1 MKNILIRLQ
10 LLVSMFLLVLTS
22 CSDEVEYVQGE
33 LPEGSEVFFAKD
45 VKQSYTLEKGDAAS
59 FKLPVYRVNTE
70 EKELVTINQT
80 EFSEGA
86 DAIFSIPESV
96 EFRAGASEAEF
107 RVRYAKIEEGKSY
120 SVKLTLGEGTPYAN
134 SSIVLK
140 ISYPKKTEYNWQ
152 VVSENA
158 CLIDNMLV
166 FHGFQNLMIID
177 MTVEKAE
184 GHNIYRFRSP
194 YDNEYFAALLGP
206 GYKSFFK
213 EDYDYPYIILDGET
227 YKDDGW
233 YIPNTKLGFK
243 LVAGSSPQRDDEFNT
258 FGSVAVNLTANNQ
271 QIPSNSDDFPL
282 GTYNRQKKM
291 FDFGVVYEQVAGT
304 GGGFQAFASGAFLLY
319 LDKELMNQDYDRDY
333 TWEERPDLTSHYQ
346 STIIQGAWSQ
356 EIESAEEDQTLYRF
370 PSLYKDGVNI
380 VFYCDTEKGSVSIP
394 KGQFTG
400 LTTNFGNNVY
410 LEATPG
416 VSKYDKEE
424 EILTLGYTFYLA
436 DAQGNKTAE
445 LISSVETI
453 LWGHATE
460 IDQLVPG
467 SKIEDFVGKWNAYG
481 TNLSTNAMDTATV
494 EITKSPSDGSIVRV
508 SNASKINIESY
519 SDMFLASYDKRTG
532 FIIVKPQDLS
542 SLEASDGT
550 VYYPTLT
557 FMNSSD
563 GSFSMDKNE
572 SLVGGF
578 TKSGKLK
585 FVNSAS
591 NSGTYDGFAYV
602 AQTSE
607 GYLIMGDQT
616 SARIC
621 GLNWDEYEET
631 STANYVVP
639 SLEGASLYSIPFN
652 IKKAVRER
660 QNPFLNIVPKPVTNT
675 KVEKACMLNS
685 FGMKKNVMLEKSN
698 R

>member
-10 LLVSMFLLVLTS
+10 LLASMFLLLLAS
-22 CSDEVEYVQGE
+22 CSDEMEYVQGE

-59 FKLPVYRVNTE
+59 FKLSVYRVNTE
-70 EKELVTINQT
+70 EKEVVTINQT
-80 EFSEGA
+80 EYSEGA
-86 DAIFSIPESV
+86 DAIFDIPESV
-96 EFRAGASEAEF
+96 EFRSGASEAEF
-107 RVRYAKIEEGKSY
+107 RVRYSKIEEGKSY

-140 ISYPKKTEYNWQ
+140 LSYPKKTVYNWQ

-158 CLIDNMLV
+158 CLVENMLV

-206 GYKSFFK
+206 GYKSFFP
-213 EDYDYPYIILDGET
+213 ENYDYPYIVLDGET
-227 YKDDGW
+227 YKEDGW
-233 YIPNTKLGFK
+233 FIPSVELGFK
-243 LVAGSSPQRDDEFNT
+243 LVANSSPERDDNFKT
-258 FGSVAVNLTANNQ
+258 FGSAAVNLSNNGQ
-271 QIPSNSDDFPL
+271 QIPSDSDEFPL

-291 FDFGVVYEQVAGT
+291 FDFGVVYEQIAGT
-304 GGGFQAFASGAFLLY
+304 GGGYQVFGSGAFVLY
-319 LDKELMNQDYDRDY
+319 LDQSLMTLDYDRDF
-333 TWEERPDLTSHYQ
+333 TWEERPELTSLYK
-346 STIIQGAWSQ
+346 STIFQGSTSQ
-356 EIESAEEDQTLYRF
+356 EIESAKEDPTLFRF
-370 PSLYKDGVNI
+370 PSLYTQGVNI
-380 VFYCDTEKGSVSIP
+380 VFYCDTEKGYVSIP

-400 LTTNFGNNVY
+400 LTTNFGNKVF

-424 EILTLGYTFYLA
+424 ETLTLGYTFYLA

-467 SKIEDFVGKWNAYG
+467 AKIEAYLGEWNAYG
-481 TNLSTNAMDTATV
+481 TNLSTNSMDTATV
-494 EITKSPSDGSIVRV
+494 EITKHPSRDVVIL
-508 SNASKINIESY
+508 SNASKIEIEGY
-519 SDMFLASYDKRTG
+519 SDEFIANYDKRTG
-532 FIIVKPQDLS
+532 FISINPQDLS
-542 SLEASDGT
+542 SLDAGDGT
-550 VYYPTLT
+550 MYYPTLT
-557 FMNSSD
+557 FMNSTT
-563 GSFSMDKNE
+563 GTFTMDKNE

-607 GYLIMGDQT
+607 GYLILGDQT

-621 GLNWDEYEET
+621 GLNWDKHEEIAT
-631 STANYVVP
+631 SNYVVP
-639 SLEGASLYSIPFN
+639 SLEKASIYGIPFN
-652 IKKAVRER
+652 FKKAVRER
-660 QNPFLNIVPKPVTNT
+660 QNPFLNIVPKPMSSSNVN
-675 KVEKACMLNS
+675 
-685 FGMKKNVMLEKSN
+685 KNCTLTSCGLTRNCKLEESN
-698 R
+698 

>member
-10 LLVSMFLLVLTS
+10 LLASMFLLLLVS
-22 CSDEVEYVQGE
+22 CSDEMEYVQGE

-59 FKLPVYRVNTE
+59 FKLSVYRVNTE
-70 EKELVTINQT
+70 EKEVVTINQT

-86 DAIFSIPESV
+86 DAIFDIPESV
-96 EFRAGASEAEF
+96 EFRSGASETEF

-140 ISYPKKTEYNWQ
+140 LTYPKKTEYNWQ

-158 CLIDNMLV
+158 CLIENMLV
-166 FHGFQNLMIID
+166 FHSFQNLMIID

-206 GYKSFFK
+206 GYNSFFP

-227 YKDDGW
+227 YGEDGW
-233 YIPNTKLGFK
+233 YIPDTKLGFK
-243 LVAGSSPQRDDEFNT
+243 LVAGGSPQRDDEFET
-258 FGSVAVNLTANNQ
+258 FGSVAVNLSNNGQ
-271 QIPSNSDDFPL
+271 QIPSDSDDFPL
-282 GTYNRQKKM
+282 GTYNRQSKM

-304 GGGFQAFASGAFLLY
+304 GGGYQAFASGAFLLY
-319 LDKELMNQDYDRDY
+319 LDKELMTQDYDRDY
-333 TWEERPDLTSHYQ
+333 TWEERPDLTSLYQ
-346 STIIQGAWSQ
+346 STILKGAWSQ
-356 EIESAEEDQTLYRF
+356 EIESAEEDPTLYRF
-370 PSLYKDGVNI
+370 PSLYTNGVNI

-400 LTTNFGNNVY
+400 ITTNFGNNVY

-424 EILTLGYTFYLA
+424 EILTLGYTFYLT

-445 LISSVETI
+445 LIQSVETI

-467 SKIEDFVGKWNAYG
+467 SKIDDFIGKWNAYG
-481 TNLSTNAMDTATV
+481 TNLSTNSVDTATV
-494 EITKSPSDGSIVRV
+494 VITQNNSNNNMVNIA
-508 SNASKINIESY
+508 NASKMDPGLF
-519 SDMFLASYDKRTG
+519 SDIFLANYDQRTG
-532 FIIVKPQDLS
+532 FITIKPQDIS
-542 SLEASDGT
+542 PIDDGYGT

-563 GSFSMDKNE
+563 GSFSMDKTE
-572 SLVGGF
+572 MLIGGF

-585 FVNSAS
+585 FVNAES
-591 NSGTYDGFAYV
+591 NSGRYDGFAYV

-607 GYLIMGDQT
+607 GYLIIGDQS
-616 SARIC
+616 SARVC
-621 GLNWDEYEET
+621 GLNWDKYEET
-631 STANYVVP
+631 STVNYVVP
-639 SLEGASLYSIPFN
+639 SLEKIAFTNMPLNF
-652 IKKAVRER
+652 KKVVAERE
-660 QNPFLNIVPKPVTNT
+660 NPFLNIVPRPVSGGKFEIGRFQNT
-675 KVEKACMLNS
+675 SGFIE
-685 FGMKKNVMLEKSN
+685 NVKLEKSN
-698 R
+698 

>member
-10 LLVSMFLLVLTS
+10 LLVCMFLLVLTS

-120 SVKLTLGEGTPYAN
+120 SVKLTLGDGTPYAN

-158 CLIDNMLV
+158 CFIENMLV

-177 MTVEKAE
+177 MVVEKAE

-206 GYKSFFK
+206 GYKSFFP

-233 YIPNTKLGFK
+233 YIPDTKLGFK
-243 LVAGSSPQRDDEFNT
+243 LVAGSSPQRDDEFET
-258 FGSVAVNLTANNQ
+258 FGSVAINLTNNGQ
-271 QIPSNSDDFPL
+271 QIPSNSDEFPL
-282 GTYNRQKKM
+282 GTYNRQSKM
-291 FDFGVVYEQVAGT
+291 FDFGVVYEQVSGAD
-304 GGGFQAFASGAFLLY
+304 GGYQAFNSGAFLLY
-319 LDKELMNQDYDRDY
+319 LDQELMTPDYDRDY

-346 STIIQGAWSQ
+346 STIIQGTWSQ
-356 EIESAEEDQTLYRF
+356 EIESAEEDPTLFRF
-370 PSLYKDGVNI
+370 PSLYTKGTNI
-380 VFYCDTEKGSVSIP
+380 VFYCDTEKESVSIP

-400 LTTNFGNNVY
+400 LTTNFGNNVF

-467 SKIEDFVGKWNAYG
+467 SKIEDFLGEWNTYG
-481 TNLSTNAMDTATV
+481 TNLTTNSKDTV
-494 EITKSPSDGSIVRV
+494 IVKISDAYDGLVKV
-508 SNASKINIESY
+508 SNASNIESY
-519 SDMFLASYDKRTG
+519 SDAFVASYDTRTG
-532 FIIVKPQDLS
+532 FIILNPQDLS
-542 SLEASDGT
+542 SIDAGSGII
-550 VYYPTLT
+550 YYPTLT
-557 FMNSSD
+557 FMNSAA
-563 GSFSMDKNE
+563 GTYTMDKSE
-572 SLVGGF
+572 SLIGGF

-602 AQTSE
+602 AETSD
-607 GYLIMGDQT
+607 GYLIIGDQT

-621 GLNWDEYEET
+621 GLNWEKHEEIST
-631 STANYVVP
+631 SNYVVP
-639 SLEGASLYSIPFN
+639 SLEEASLYNVPFN
-652 IKKAVRER
+652 FKKAVRER
-660 QNPFLNIVPKPVTNT
+660 QNPFLNIVPKPVTNSNVD
-675 KVEKACMLNS
+675 KGCMLNS
-685 FGMKKNVMLEKSN
+685 FGMIKNVILEKGN

>member
-10 LLVSMFLLVLTS
+10 LLASMFLLLLAS
-22 CSDEVEYVQGE
+22 CSDEMEYVQGE

-59 FKLPVYRVNTE
+59 FKLSVYRVNAE
-70 EKELVTINQT
+70 EKELVTINKSD
-80 EFSEGA
+80 FSEGA
-86 DAIFSIPESV
+86 DAIFEIPESV
-96 EFRAGASEAEF
+96 EFRSGASEAEF

-140 ISYPKKTEYNWQ
+140 LTYPKKTEYNWK

-158 CLIDNMLV
+158 CFIENMLV
-166 FHGFQNLMIID
+166 FHGFQNMMIVD
-177 MTVEKAE
+177 MVVEQAE

-206 GYKSFFK
+206 GYNSFFP
-213 EDYDYPYIILDGET
+213 EDYDYPYIVLDGET
-227 YKDDGW
+227 YKEDGW
-233 YIPNTKLGFK
+233 YIPDTKLGFK
-243 LVAGSSPQRDDEFNT
+243 LVVGSSPQRDDEFET
-258 FGSVAVNLTANNQ
+258 FGSVAVNLEVNGKQ
-271 QIPSNSDDFPL
+271 VPSDSDDFPL
-282 GTYNRQKKM
+282 GTYNRQSKM
-291 FDFGVVYEQVAGT
+291 FDFGVVYEQVSGT
-304 GGGFQAFASGAFLLY
+304 GGGFQAFNSGSFLLY
-319 LDKELMNQDYDRDY
+319 LDQDLMTQDYDRDY
-333 TWEERPDLTSHYQ
+333 TWEERPDLTSLYQ
-346 STIIQGAWSQ
+346 STILQGSWAQ
-356 EIESAEEDQTLYRF
+356 EIESAEEDHTLYRF
-370 PSLYKDGVNI
+370 PSLYTNGVNI

-394 KGQFTG
+394 KGQYTG
-400 LTTNFGNNVY
+400 LTTNFGNNVF

-436 DAQGNKTAE
+436 DAEGNKTAE
-445 LISSVETI
+445 LIQSVETI

-460 IDQLVPG
+460 IDQLIPG
-467 SKIEDFVGKWNAYG
+467 STIDDFVGEWDAYG
-481 TNLSTNAMDTATV
+481 LNLSTNAKDTATV
-494 EITKSPSDGSIVRV
+494 KITKDTSGDVVRI
-508 SNASKINIESY
+508 SNASKIDIESY

-532 FIIVKPQDLS
+532 FIVIKPQDLS
-542 SLEASDGT
+542 SLDAGDGT
-550 VYYPTLT
+550 MYYPTLT
-557 FMNSSD
+557 FMNSST
-563 GSFSMDKNE
+563 GTFSMDKNE

-607 GYLIMGDQT
+607 GYLILGDQT

-621 GLNWDEYEET
+621 GLNWEKHEEILA
-631 STANYVVP
+631 SNYVVP
-639 SLEGASLYSIPFN
+639 SLEEASLSSVPLNF
-652 IKKAVRER
+652 KKAVRER
-660 QNPFLNIVPKPVTNT
+660 QNPFLNIIPKPVTNSN
-675 KVEKACMLNS
+675 VNNDCMLN
-685 FGMKKNVMLEKSN
+685 FLGITKNIILEKSN

>member
-10 LLVSMFLLVLTS
+10 LLASMFLLLLAS
-22 CSDEVEYVQGE
+22 CSDEMEYVQGE

-59 FKLPVYRVNTE
+59 FKLSVYRVNTE
-70 EKELVTINQT
+70 EKEVVTINQT
-80 EFSEGA
+80 EYSEGA
-86 DAIFSIPESV
+86 DAIFDIPESV
-96 EFRAGASEAEF
+96 EFRSGASEAEF
-107 RVRYAKIEEGKSY
+107 RVRYSKIEEGKSY

-140 ISYPKKTEYNWQ
+140 LSYPKKTVYNWQ

-158 CLIDNMLV
+158 CLVENMLV

-206 GYKSFFK
+206 GYKSFFP
-213 EDYDYPYIILDGET
+213 EDYDYPYIVLDGET
-227 YKDDGW
+227 YKEDGW
-233 YIPNTKLGFK
+233 FIPSVELGFK
-243 LVAGSSPQRDDEFNT
+243 LVANSSPERDDDFKT
-258 FGSVAVNLTANNQ
+258 FGSAAVNLSNNGQ
-271 QIPSNSDDFPL
+271 QIPSDSDEFPL

-291 FDFGVVYEQVAGT
+291 FDFGVMYEQVAGT
-304 GGGFQAFASGAFLLY
+304 GGGYQVFASGAFVLY
-319 LDKELMNQDYDRDY
+319 LDQSLMTLDYDRDF
-333 TWEERPDLTSHYQ
+333 TWEERPELTSLYK
-346 STIIQGAWSQ
+346 STIFQGSTSQ
-356 EIESAEEDQTLYRF
+356 EIESAKEDPTLFRF
-370 PSLYKDGVNI
+370 PSLYTQGVNI
-380 VFYCDTEKGSVSIP
+380 VFYCDTEKGYVSIP

-400 LTTNFGNNVY
+400 LTTNFGNNVF

-424 EILTLGYTFYLA
+424 ETLTLGYTFYLA

-467 SKIEDFVGKWNAYG
+467 AKIEAYLGEWNAYG
-481 TNLSTNAMDTATV
+481 TNLSTNSMDTATV
-494 EITKSPSDGSIVRV
+494 EITKHPSRDVVIL
-508 SNASKINIESY
+508 SNASKIEIEGY
-519 SDMFLASYDKRTG
+519 SDEFIANYDKRTG
-532 FIIVKPQDLS
+532 FISINPQDLS
-542 SLEASDGT
+542 SLYAGNGT
-550 VYYPTLT
+550 MYYPTLT
-557 FMNSSD
+557 FMNSTT
-563 GSFSMDKNE
+563 GTFTMDKNE

-607 GYLIMGDQT
+607 GYLILGDQT

-621 GLNWDEYEET
+621 GLNWDKHEEIAT
-631 STANYVVP
+631 SNYVVP
-639 SLEGASLYSIPFN
+639 SLEKASIYGIPFN
-652 IKKAVRER
+652 FKKAVRER
-660 QNPFLNIVPKPVTNT
+660 QNPFLNIVPKPVSSSN
-675 KVEKACMLNS
+675 VN
-685 FGMKKNVMLEKSN
+685 KNCTLTFCGLTRNCKLEESN
-698 R
+698 